1 MDPTRQLIDRSYDS
15 VYEEFDSPLMRQIRR
30 EAYGEDIGQHS
41 WVGADEVRADMQR
54 LSLTQASTLIDL
66 GCGPCGPLTF
76 IVAAAGCHGTG
87 VDVSPA
93 AIRAGRRR
101 AIALGVDAL
110 VSLRE
115 ADLNASLPFP
125 SGSFTAAMS
134 LDVVLHLRDRAEL
147 FAEVARILQ
156 PRGRF
161 LFTDAGV
168 VTGAVSSEEIRRR
181 SVYGLTQFVAAGW
194 NERLLISAEFRLL
207 QVEDR
212 TQSAL
217 RNASGRLAAN
227 NAHRAELE
235 SALSVAKVERQNEY
249 LQSVVELSRRG
260 AISRLMYLAE
270 NRRDI

>member
-1 MDPTRQLIDRSYDS
+1 MDPTQQLIDRSYDS

-30 EAYGEDIGQHS
+30 QAYGEDIGQHS

-54 LSLTQASTLIDL
+54 LRLTHASTLIDL

-76 IVAAAGCHGTG
+76 VVAAVGCHGTG
-87 VDVSPA
+87 VDVSAA

-101 AIALGVDAL
+101 ATALAVDML
-110 VSLRE
+110 VSLHE
-115 ADLNASLPFP
+115 ADLNASLAFP
-125 SGSFTAAMS
+125 SGSFTSAMS

-181 SVYGLTQFVAAGW
+181 SVYGFTQFVAAGW
-194 NERLLISAEFRLL
+194 NERLLTSAGFRLL
-207 QVEDR
+207 EVENR

-227 NAHRAELE
+227 TAHRAGLV
-235 SALSVAKVERQNEY
+235 SALSVADVDRQNEY
-249 LQSVVELSRRG
+249 LQSVVDLSRRG
-260 AISRLMYLAE
+260 AISRLMYMAE
-270 NRRDI
+270 NRSDI